1 MSRRLLKTDG
11 KGRISLG
18 QAFANMPVQVEERE
32 EGEWTVRIVEA
43 VPARE
48 LWLMKNKS
56 ALNLVTAGILQAQ
69 AHEFA
74 ADPRKEREYS
84 WLEDVDEENV

>member
-1 MSRRLLKTDG
+1 MPRRFLKTDG

-18 QAFANMPVQVEERE
+18 QVFANVPVQVEERG
-32 EGEWTVRIVEA
+32 EGEWTVRVVEA

-48 LWLMKNKS
+48 LWLMKNKA
-56 ALNLVTAGILQAQ
+56 ALNLVTEGILQAQ
-69 AHEFA
+69 AYEFA
-74 ADPRKEREYS
+74 EDPRKGRDYS